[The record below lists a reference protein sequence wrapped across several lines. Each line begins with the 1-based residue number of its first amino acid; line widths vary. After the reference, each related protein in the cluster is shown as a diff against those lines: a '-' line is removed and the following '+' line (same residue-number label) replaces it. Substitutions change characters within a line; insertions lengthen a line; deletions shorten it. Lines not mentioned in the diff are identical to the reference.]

1 MSETIRLVFVTP
13 YFLQENPRET
23 FKEWLLHHGKAY
35 QEGGVEVCF
44 ATLYCNFI
52 LQILLY

>member
-23 FKEWLLHHGKAY
+23 FKEWLLHQGKAY